1 MKVIVFGANGMLGQ
15 YVVSYL
21 RDQGED
27 VTEITRKELD
37 IYKEWADKRLTL
49 AISYEL
55 CDDPDWV
62 INCSGITNKRGDISL
77 EEMFVVN
84 SLFPILLD
92 KICFRQIVKQP
103 TVIHASTDCVFS
115 GANGEYSERS
125 EPTANTSYGLSKFLG
140 DQTLETCI
148 IRTSIIGEAQ
158 EGRDNNS
165 LLEWA
170 KKNKGKEVQG
180 YTQHFWNGITC
191 LEWAKVAYEVMSEK
205 TKIWSGVR
213 HIASDSMV
221 SKAKLLEMISEV
233 YNLNL
238 QIVSTRTD
246 YHDMTLVSNRPNSI
260 RRTSLF
266 DQLQELKDYDISAK

>member
-21 RDQGED
+21 RDKGED

-49 AISYEL
+49 AISYAL
-55 CDDPDWV
+55 YDDPDWV

-103 TVIHASTDCVFS
+103 TVIHASTDCIFS
-115 GANGEYSERS
+115 GANGEYSEAS
-125 EPTANTSYGLSKFLG
+125 QPTANNSYGLSKFLG
-140 DQTLETCI
+140 DQTRESCI
-148 IRTSIIGEAQ
+148 IRTSIIGEAK
-158 EGRDNNS
+158 EGRGNNS

-191 LEWAKVAYEVMSEK
+191 LEWAKVAYEVITEK
-205 TKIWSGVR
+205 VKKWVGVK
-213 HIASDSMV
+213 HISSNSKV
-221 SKAKLLEMISEV
+221 SKAQLLEMISEV

-238 QIVSTRTD
+238 EIVSVRTD

>member
-1 MKVIVFGANGMLGQ
+1 MKVAVFGANGMLGR

-21 RDQGED
+21 KDKGED
-27 VTEITRKELD
+27 VTGITRKELD
-37 IYKEWADKRLTL
+37 IYKEWKDRSLTL
-49 AISYEL
+49 AISFALYE
-55 CDDPDWV
+55 DTDWV
-62 INCSGITNKRGDISL
+62 INCAGITNKRGDISL

-158 EGRDNNS
+158 EGRNNNS

-191 LEWAKVAYEVMSEK
+191 LEWAKVAYEILSGK
-205 TKIWSGVR
+205 TKIWGTR
-213 HIASDSMV
+213 HISSNSIV
-221 SKAKLLEMISEV
+221 SKAQLLEMISEV
-233 YNLNL
+233 YNLDL
-238 QIVSTRTD
+238 KIISTRTD
-246 YHDMTLVSNRPNSI
+246 YHDMTLVSNRPNGV